1 MFVYSTTFSGEFYS
15 LVAAA
20 AYTII
25 GTAIILGNP

>member
-1 MFVYSTTFSGEFYS
+1 MFAYPTTFSAKFYS

-25 GTAIILGNP
+25 VAVIILGNP